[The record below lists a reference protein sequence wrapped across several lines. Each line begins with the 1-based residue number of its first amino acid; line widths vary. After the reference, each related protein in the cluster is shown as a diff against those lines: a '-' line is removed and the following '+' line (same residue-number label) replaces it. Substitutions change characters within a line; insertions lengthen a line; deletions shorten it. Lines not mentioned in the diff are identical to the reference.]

1 MLVQSEKGPV
11 VIGKIGPEG
20 FTETG
25 RIEDALSSMTWNV
38 PAVAGRILLVRNDR
52 EAACY
57 LLPKK
62 KKKQE

>member
-1 MLVQSEKGPV
+1 

-52 EAACY
+52 EAVCY

-62 KKKQE
+62 KKKKQE